1 MALDGPSIATPLPQK
16 SCRLPKETTN
26 KPIRPRGRAGRGL
39 VRRRRKRRGHC
50 VRVRTASGAARR
62 NLAVNTDRAALGT
75 RPSRPA
81 FSAGSRRTKP
91 LPALPPARPPKS
103 AKRTKPQQHDTNNTR
118 IRESGPQNQPTN
130 TSAKAKPTN
139 TSTKAKP
146 PNASAKPKRGPRA
159 DKAHHHPSSHPQKWA
174 VTNPEPHVT
183 APSQPLSTLEK
194 GMDTNTARS
203 ENASI

>member
-1 MALDGPSIATPLPQK
+1 MQEQPQCRYAAFRFAAMAANSAGYIDVCFAAQTGQAALRSEPPHARNRWPSTGHRSPHRLPKILSPPKRDNQQTNTPLP
-16 SCRLPKETTN
+16 
-26 KPIRPRGRAGRGL
+26 
-39 VRRRRKRRGHC
+39 
-50 VRVRTASGAARR
+50 
-62 NLAVNTDRAALGT
+62 D
-75 RPSRPA
+75 
-81 FSAGSRRTKP
+81 
-91 LPALPPARPPKS
+91 LPPARPPKS

-118 IRESGPQNQPTN
+118 IRENGPQNQAPN
-130 TSAKAKPTN
+130 A
-139 TSTKAKP
+139 STKA
-146 PNASAKPKRGPRA
+146 KRGPRA